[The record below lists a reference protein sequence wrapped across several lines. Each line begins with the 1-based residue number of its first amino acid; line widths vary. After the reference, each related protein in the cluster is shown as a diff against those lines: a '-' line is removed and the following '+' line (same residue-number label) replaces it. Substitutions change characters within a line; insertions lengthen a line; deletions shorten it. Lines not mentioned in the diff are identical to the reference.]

1 MEMPMIITIAKKELL
16 TLFAAPSTWWML
28 ALMQFL
34 FAWFYFGRMDDYL
47 QVQAQLVQLDNAP
60 GATIAIAAPLC
71 GVLALMLMML
81 IPLFTMR
88 LIAEERRNQTWVL
101 LLTAPVSSTHIV
113 LGKFLGLML
122 LLALIVAGCAAML
135 ATLLLGTH
143 ADIGLLLA
151 NVLGALLLSAS
162 YAALGLYFSALSRQP
177 IIAAISALGV
187 SFGLWLLEMSASD
200 NRSFLRAIS
209 PNAHFQNLNM
219 GLVNSADLIYFVLFI
234 ATLLWL
240 TIRQLNDERRHAS

>member
-1 MEMPMIITIAKKELL
+1 MILTIARKEFRS
-16 TLFAAPSTWWML
+16 LFSSPSTWFML

-47 QVQAQLVQLDNAP
+47 QVQAQLAQLGNAP
-60 GATIAIAAPLC
+60 GATIAVAAPLC
-71 GVLALMLMML
+71 SVLALMMMML

-88 LIAEERRNQTWVL
+88 LIAEERRNRTWVM
-101 LLTAPVSSTHIV
+101 LLTAPVSPTQIV
-113 LGKFLGLML
+113 LGKFLGLL
-122 LLALIVAGCAAML
+122 LLLVLIVAGCAAML

-143 ADIGLLLA
+143 ADIGLMLANILGVILLA
-151 NVLGALLLSAS
+151 AS
-162 YAALGLYFSALSRQP
+162 YAALGLYFSALNRQP
-177 IIAAISALGV
+177 IIAAITTLGL

-219 GLVNSADLIYFVLFI
+219 GLVNSADLIYFALFI

-240 TIRQLNDERRHAS
+240 TVRHLNDERRHAS